1 MKSENFDLEEEKKK
15 LVLAR
20 LKTLKSESKVM
31 LGGGKEVTVHE
42 LVKHVEEGDEFGKN
56 IIKAQMKML
65 QILANGAQ

>member
-1 MKSENFDLEEEKKK
+1 MKSENFDLEEERKK

-42 LVKHVEEGDEFGKN
+42 LMKHVEEGDEFGKN

-65 QILANGAQ
+65 QILANGA

>member
-42 LVKHVEEGDEFGKN
+42 LMKHVEEGDEFGKN

>member
-1 MKSENFDLEEEKKK
+1 MKSGNFDLEEEKKK

-42 LVKHVEEGDEFGKN
+42 LMKHVEEGDEFGKN